1 MKKTYQFLVVLAAM
15 LLGAMNVSAGERIP
29 LTTSGFITHEGW
41 GADYVRT
48 GAFTGAAYVIGEP
61 TGCAFGDSECNAILD
76 LGGYSKMYVVMAGCD
91 KEGNLDDSTP
101 RVILNTDKTT
111 NTNGDHIICPAG
123 NGAEFCTQEEDGTW
137 VIDLLAIKKKYGF
150 VYITAIKGATWETKV
165 LLTSLE
171 VEKTDADQQVGWVSI
186 INNGNFDT
194 DDLESFPV
202 SKNGP
207 TNGDTANDRPTIMT
221 DDDGLKYIVVA
232 SDDNATET
240 WNTQFFIKFNEALP
254 EGAKWRLSFDVKADR
269 VQKVTTSAQGEP
281 RKYNMGGVVPEFDVP
296 IDWTSIS
303 AEGTVTKSTMGIT
316 DNNPEGN
323 GFLSIAFDLNQD
335 LTTSNNFYFRN
346 IKMEQLKSGL
356 TAKFGGIAIQMSFGF
371 DTNVA
376 DLVAAAKAKRLV
388 FPNDCATVKV
398 NGEAKDVLS
407 VEGYADGR
415 FFIFLADMF
424 EATDQVEVTFKNPAG
439 DLQLKYTN
447 GPTPGEAVSDGVAT
461 ATYDDDMRAAGD
473 LYPYIMENPTITNA
487 TPQQG
492 SFRVDPN
499 LKEFKVTFDKKADV
513 SQAVATLDG
522 QALTVAA
529 VNPDESGFSEEIKMT
544 YAGAAMTNGMHT
556 IHLSKVYPEFMIAE
570 EIFTDTTY
578 TFSVGPVDVS
588 DLPAEII
595 PISYFNNC
603 AANQVPEGY
612 VLYADGADPE
622 VRTPGNDYG
631 SGSRMF
637 DFGGGDFT
645 KGLYIRT
652 WYLTYG
658 EDEEHKLHLEANKS
672 YNVTFNAA
680 IWNERGHSGNHF
692 VKFQLVD
699 ATNPENVKFE
709 KTMKATPILAESRN
723 AVKGSA
729 AFDETFK
736 IDAEGD
742 YIAKWVVA
750 KNENGDP
757 ANNDWYDLVLANI
770 KMAYIPATY
779 GSLEMY
785 QLEEALAK
793 AKVVQEANGDAR
805 YAGEAQ
811 TALNNAVAQI
821 EADKDTYTNP
831 SQCTEAIKLLGTTAS
846 ALSDHAAL
854 CKSYDDIISKGADV
868 VDQNKDNKFAVLE
881 TYAELKA
888 IVDKYHATS
897 TMTNTGTEEEPVWQ
911 RIREFDVLKDDA
923 ELTAAVAELTDIVTK
938 TQKMFTVFG
947 KDNSEDSDGDF
958 DGFLKTGVT
967 GVAPMVER
975 LRLGAEAVRVFDPEN
990 PIIEEALNAFED
1002 NDELAEKVKNN
1013 LKVAL
1018 YKKIMAGENLFPED
1032 EQTGLTPTYD
1042 MSVFFKNPNLYSL
1055 AGTKEV
1061 PGWDNITGDAGAW
1074 SSWDGNA
1081 NHGERSLY
1089 PEDCCLHP
1097 GWHAVA
1103 RTEQTV
1109 YDLPAGIYNIKFR
1122 GNDNSTTS
1130 DGTYGYVRLP
1140 ETAEVADGG
1149 EFDKEANTAGYADVN
1164 NSGWLREI
1172 PNIMVLDGQ
1181 LTFGFSWG
1189 PESQAFF
1196 GAIRIMLAGT
1206 ADVDY
1211 SALYDEV
1218 AAGIETA
1225 ASKAKVRAIELY
1237 DLNGQRIPVA
1247 KKGIVI
1253 VKKQMSDGTVKMEKV
1268 IK

>member
-15 LLGAMNVSAGERIP
+15 LLGATNVSAETVSLEEVP
-29 LTTSGFITHEGW
+29 FWQFE
-41 GADYVRT
+41 D
-48 GAFTGAAYVIGEP
+48 
-61 TGCAFGDSECNAILD
+61 AFGPDAPKNTQLPKGTEGEGICLWIIGTA
-76 LGGYSKMYVVMAGCD
+76 A
-91 KEGNLDDSTP
+91 GNLYGDTNVNAFADLSGYDKLIVTLVEGTEGSP
-101 RVILNTDKTT
+101 RFLFNRDVADGQWDADEANSHLIDNTKGGWSAKYFSQSGNVFTVDLKQLVNDK
-111 NTNGDHIICPAG
+111 GYAH
-123 NGAEFCTQEEDGTW
+123 
-137 VIDLLAIKKKYGF
+137 LH
-150 VYITAIKGATWETKV
+150 AIKGANWGNITIESMVVERKGKEKQIGWTNILTNSNFESDDYSSFAVV
-165 LLTSLE
+165 LSGGE
-171 VEKTDADQQVGWVSI
+171 A
-186 INNGNFDT
+186 
-194 DDLESFPV
+194 
-202 SKNGP
+202 
-207 TNGDTANDRPTIMT
+207 
-221 DDDGLKYIVVA
+221 DDDKKAYEPTTIEEGAGKDGSRGLTLTTKTGVKE
-232 SDDNATET
+232 D
-240 WNTQFFIKFNEALP
+240 WCTQFFIKLP
-254 EGAKWRLSFDVKADR
+254 EQLTEGTKWRFSMDAKSDYVATFGGGCHQEPRAWKMGSIMPEF
-269 VQKVTTSAQGEP
+269 TTST
-281 RKYNMGGVVPEFDVP
+281 
-296 IDWTSIS
+296 DWQTLT
-303 AEGTVTKSTMGIT
+303 AEGTISADFVSNGIM
-316 DNNPEGN
+316 
-323 GFLSIAFDLNQD
+323 SIAFDLNRD
-335 LTTSNNFYFRN
+335 KEVENKYYFDNVRFEVYKVGISIFATSYVAQ
-346 IKMEQLKSGL
+346 ID
-356 TAKFGGIAIQMSFGF
+356 FGF
-371 DTNVA
+371 DTNIPE
-376 DLVAAAKAKRLV
+376 LAKATGSSRVV
-388 FPNDCATVKV
+388 FPNDCVIVKK
-398 NGEAKDVLS
+398 NGQPIDITS
-407 VEGYADGR
+407 VEGYDDGR
-415 FFIFLADMF
+415 FYIFYSGEEITANDEMLI
-424 EATDQVEVTFKNPAG
+424 TFNNPTG
-439 DLQLKYTN
+439 DLQVKYTG
-447 GPTPGEAVSDGVAT
+447 GPDAGEVVGNLTDELADYDESIAVEDA
-461 ATYDDDMRAAGD
+461 
-473 LYPYIMENPTITNA
+473 YPFIAVLPTVVSA
-487 TPQQG
+487 TPEQG
-492 SFRVDPN
+492 SFNVAPS
-499 LKEFKVTFDKKADV
+499 LKELTAKFDKRADV

-522 QALTVAA
+522 QALTITP
-529 VNPDESGFSEEIKMT
+529 VNPDAEGFATEIKMT
-544 YAGAAMTNGMHT
+544 YAGADLANGRHT
-556 IHLSKVYPEFMIAE
+556 VNLKKFYAEVMIDE
-570 EIFTDTTY
+570 EVCGDTTY
-578 TFSVGPVDVS
+578 TFSVGPVDVA
-588 DLPAEII
+588 DLPQDLL
-595 PISYFNNC
+595 PLSYFNDC
-603 AANQVPEGY
+603 ADGGVPEGFI
-612 VLYADGADPE
+612 LYADGQE
-622 VRTPGNDYG
+622 ERTPGNGYG
-631 SGSRMF
+631 SGNRMMNF
-637 DFGGGDFT
+637 TAGGDFT
-645 KGLYIRT
+645 KGLYMRT
-652 WYLTYG
+652 WYTTYG
-658 EDEEHKLHLEANKS
+658 ANDDTHVLALKAGKT
-672 YNVTFNAA
+672 YNISFNSCMWTSSAA
-680 IWNERGHSGNHF
+680 RYM
-692 VKFQLVD
+692 KFQIMNGETEVFSQVVEQLVT
-699 ATNPENVKFE
+699 ASE
-709 KTMKATPILAESRN
+709 KRDP
-723 AVKGSA
+723 VKGS
-729 AFDETFK
+729 TFTS
-736 IDAEGD
+736 IDFKPEADGN
-742 YIAKWVVA
+742 YVMNWIVA
-750 KNENGDP
+750 KNAEGEP
-757 ANNDWYDLVLANI
+757 TNNDWQNGVILANV
-770 KMAYIPATY
+770 KVTYIPETFGAM
-779 GSLEMY
+779 EMY
-785 QLEEALAK
+785 EVELALEK
-793 AKVVQEANGDAR
+793 AKKTQADNAAERFDGAT
-805 YAGEAQ
+805 Q
-811 TALNNAVAQI
+811 TALNDKIAEV
-821 EADKDTYTNP
+821 EAGKATYTSP
-831 SQCTEAIKLLGTTAS
+831 TECAAAVEALGKC
-846 ALSDHAAL
+846 SDDLIAHVAL
-854 CKSYDDIISKGADV
+854 CNNYDQKIKDGADV
-868 VDQNKDNKFAVLE
+868 VRQHANDKFTGLND
-881 TYAELKA
+881 YAEL
-888 IVDKYHATS
+888 VTVVNKYHGVS
-897 TMTNTGTEEEPVWQ
+897 EMLNDGTEEEPIWNKHYTY
-911 RIREFDVLKDDA
+911 DVLKDDA

-1211 SALYDEV
+1211 SVLYDEV